1 MSAYLGCVRG
11 LVVFT
16 GDERKWLDGL
26 RYCRRWSGWFH
37 TYYCPD
43 AANGVQRI
51 NFASI
56 NAMLLVLLYLLTRV
70 G

>member
-1 MSAYLGCVRG
+1 MAGWIAFLSAIVWGVSYL
-11 LVVFT
+11 LLP
-16 GDERKWLDGL
+16 KW
-26 RYCRRWSGWFH
+26 
-37 TYYCPD
+37 T

-56 NAMLLVLLYLLTRV
+56 NAMLLILLYLLNRL

>member
-1 MSAYLGCVRG
+1 MFSREMSANGWMGALLSAIVW
-11 LVVFT
+11 VVSY
-16 GDERKWLDGL
+16 RLLPKW
-26 RYCRRWSGWFH
+26 
-37 TYYCPD
+37 T

-56 NAMLLVLLYLLTRV
+56 NAMMLILLYLLTRV

>member
-1 MSAYLGCVRG
+1 MAGWIALLSAMVWLVSYL
-11 LVVFT
+11 LPP
-16 GDERKWLDGL
+16 KW
-26 RYCRRWSGWFH
+26 
-37 TYYCPD
+37 T

>member
-1 MSAYLGCVRG
+1 MYYEF
-11 LVVFT
+11 LVSHWRRQQMAEWIVLLAALV
-16 GDERKWLDGL
+16 WLASYVL
-26 RYCRRWSGWFH
+26 LPRW
-37 TYYCPD
+37 T

-56 NAMLLVLLYLLTRV
+56 NAMLIILLYLLTRV

>member
-1 MSAYLGCVRG
+1 MAAWIVLAAALIWAASYVL
-11 LVVFT
+11 LP
-16 GDERKWLDGL
+16 KW
-26 RYCRRWSGWFH
+26 
-37 TYYCPD
+37 T

-56 NAMLLVLLYLLTRV
+56 NAMLVILLYLLTRV

>member
-1 MSAYLGCVRG
+1 MAEGIVLLAALTWVASYVL
-11 LVVFT
+11 LP
-16 GDERKWLDGL
+16 
-26 RYCRRWSGWFH
+26 RW
-37 TYYCPD
+37 T

-56 NAMLLVLLYLLTRV
+56 NAMLLILLYLLIRA

>member
-1 MSAYLGCVRG
+1 MAEG
-11 LVVFT
+11 VVLLAALIWVAS
-16 GDERKWLDGL
+16 EVLL
-26 RYCRRWSGWFH
+26 PRW
-37 TYYCPD
+37 T

-56 NAMLLVLLYLLTRV
+56 NVMLLILLYLLTRV

>member
-1 MSAYLGCVRG
+1 MAGWIALLSAMVWVVSYL
-11 LVVFT
+11 LLP
-16 GDERKWLDGL
+16 KW
-26 RYCRRWSGWFH
+26 
-37 TYYCPD
+37 T

-56 NAMLLVLLYLLTRV
+56 NVLLLVLLYLLTRV

>member
-1 MSAYLGCVRG
+1 MAEWIVLLAALIWVASYVL
-11 LVVFT
+11 LP
-16 GDERKWLDGL
+16 
-26 RYCRRWSGWFH
+26 RW
-37 TYYCPD
+37 T

-56 NAMLLVLLYLLTRV
+56 NVMLLILLYLLTRV

>member
-1 MSAYLGCVRG
+1 MAEWIVLLAALIWVASYV
-11 LVVFT
+11 
-16 GDERKWLDGL
+16 WLP
-26 RYCRRWSGWFH
+26 RW
-37 TYYCPD
+37 T

-56 NAMLLVLLYLLTRV
+56 NAILIILLYLLARA

>member
-1 MSAYLGCVRG
+1 MAAWIALLSAMVWVVSYL
-11 LVVFT
+11 LLP
-16 GDERKWLDGL
+16 KW
-26 RYCRRWSGWFH
+26 
-37 TYYCPD
+37 T